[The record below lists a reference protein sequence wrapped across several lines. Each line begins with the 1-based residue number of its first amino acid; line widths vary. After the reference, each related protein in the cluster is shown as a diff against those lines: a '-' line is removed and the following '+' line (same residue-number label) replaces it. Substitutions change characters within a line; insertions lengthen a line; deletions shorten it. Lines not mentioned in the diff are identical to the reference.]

1 MGASFHQGVVGAES
15 HHWIPCWVARGLVS
29 GPQQPPLPQPGHWG
43 LSHDL
48 LGCRPCDCDVGGA
61 LDPQ

>member
-1 MGASFHQGVVGAES
+1 MVPTKLFS
-15 HHWIPCWVARGLVS
+15 PK
-29 GPQQPPLPQPGHWG
+29 PGHWG